1 MTAFSDGFVLAQRR
15 TKSAD
20 SYTAPSSPCLSSG
33 SRDAR
38 ERKGTNPTRRERDG
52 ERGQGLS
59 NIGESSSL
67 SHVSPLAQESA
78 SSACCPNSAT
88 ACSCQGNAGAWLLLV
103 YKMSWSKPF
112 PSLGFDQDQRRDR
125 C

>member
-20 SYTAPSSPCLSSG
+20 SYTAPSSMPVPPAVEMQG
-33 SRDAR
+33 R
-38 ERKGTNPTRRERDG
+38 EGTNPTRRERDG

-67 SHVSPLAQESA
+67 SHVSPLPQESA
-78 SSACCPNSAT
+78 SSTCVRIAR
-88 ACSCQGNAGAWLLLV
+88 LLV
-103 YKMSWSKPF
+103 LPR
-112 PSLGFDQDQRRDR
+112 QRRRLAASRIQDELV
-125 C
+125 